1 MNSRILLFISLFLTF
16 AFSVI
21 GWAVVINALVKSN
34 DESSYVKSIVQA
46 LEASGIVDINYHDI
60 YSICAVIAAVC
71 ALLTA
76 LSLVSTVSQIFS
88 FGKKRFYLRLQAY
101 LMLFGALW
109 LLATVIA
116 CDVIF
121 ATRSTKVTVTLGGI
135 VVPQSSIQPIQ
146 QAIGISPEYKQK
158 WYLKLCAIL
167 PWFASLF
174 ATVSGLLLLKAARDT
189 TDYVIT
195 EEREQEKVG
204 RPSNAKQVE

>member
-1 MNSRILLFISLFLTF
+1 
-16 AFSVI
+16 
-21 GWAVVINALVKSN
+21 
-34 DESSYVKSIVQA
+34 
-46 LEASGIVDINYHDI
+46 
-60 YSICAVIAAVC
+60 
-71 ALLTA
+71 
-76 LSLVSTVSQIFS
+76 
-88 FGKKRFYLRLQAY
+88 
-101 LMLFGALW
+101 MLFGALW

-158 WYLKLCAIL
+158 WYCTYSPGRVSGFLANSCNLKVKLCAIL